1 MLLIGPPGVGKTAF
15 MKYYAR
21 RQSKILINANFVNI
35 IPNFKSQITAVI
47 NLLFEMANF
56 SNDAILFFD
65 DIDLI
70 MNDENVFENGKL

>member
-21 RQSKILINANFVNI
+21 RQSKILINANCSNI
-35 IPNFKSQITAVI
+35 ITSFRSQITGVI
-47 NLLFEMANF
+47 NLLFEMGNF
-56 SNDAILFFD
+56 SSDAILFFD

-70 MNDENVFENGKL
+70 MNDENAFENGKL